1 MNWYLYIVKCA
12 DSSLYTGITT
22 DLVRRIKEHNTDTT
36 RGAKSLRG
44 KKPVVLVYSETLL
57 NRSAA
62 SLREAAIKKMSR
74 TEKLDLIKNV
84 ISS

>member
-12 DSSLYTGITT
+12 DNSLYTGITT
-22 DLVRRIKEHNTDTT
+22 DIDRRVNEHNNTV

-44 KKPVVLVYSETLL
+44 KKPVVLIYKETHPT
-57 NRSAA
+57 RSAA

-74 TEKLDLIKNV
+74 GEKLHLV
-84 ISS
+84 ESF